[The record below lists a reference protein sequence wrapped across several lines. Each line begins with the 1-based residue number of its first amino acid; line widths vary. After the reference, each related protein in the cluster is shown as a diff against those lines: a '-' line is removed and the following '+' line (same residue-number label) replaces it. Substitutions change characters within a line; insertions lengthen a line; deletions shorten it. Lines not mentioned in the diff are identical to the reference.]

1 MIMDKKNALKVEE
14 LTKVYSRKSSEKIKA
29 LNNLNL
35 EVKRGEIFGLLG
47 PNGAGKTTFLNILA
61 GTVIKNHGIV
71 NVWGY
76 DLDKNPRQVRSSIGI
91 VPQEINLDA
100 FFSPKKLLELQAGLY
115 GIPKK
120 DRITDTIL
128 KMVSLENQANTY
140 ARSLSGGMKRRLLIA
155 KAMVHRPPILVLD
168 EPTAGVDI
176 KLKKNLWRNVKAL
189 NKQGVTII
197 LTTHLMYEAEE
208 MCNRI
213 AIINKGNLI
222 KLDTTEN
229 LLNSIKT
236 KKIIF
241 KVKKINTINQDNLN
255 GIKFSHNSNNEIE
268 VSYEREKHKID
279 EIINKV
285 KNAGME
291 IYDISTDEGNL
302 EDVFI
307 DLTKS

>member
-1 MIMDKKNALKVEE
+1 MDKKNVLKVEK
-14 LTKVYSRKSSEKIKA
+14 LTKTYSTKSSKEIKA
-29 LNNLNL
+29 LDNLNL
-35 EVKRGEIFGLLG
+35 EVKEGEIFGLLG

-61 GTVIKNHGIV
+61 GTVIKNSGSV
-71 NVWGY
+71 SVWGY
-76 DLDKNPRQVRSSIGI
+76 DLDKDPRQVRASIGI
-91 VPQEINLDA
+91 VPQEVNLDA
-100 FFSPKKLLELQAGLY
+100 FFSPRKLLELQAGLY

-120 DRITDTIL
+120 ERITDTIL
-128 KMVSLENQANTY
+128 KMVSLENQANSY
-140 ARSLSGGMKRRLLIA
+140 SRSLSGGMKRRLLIA

-168 EPTAGVDI
+168 EPTAGVDVR
-176 KLKKNLWRNVKAL
+176 LRQNLWQNVKEL

-208 MCNRI
+208 MCNKI

-229 LLNSIKT
+229 LLDSIKT

-241 KVKKINTINQDNLN
+241 KVKNINKISPENLN
-255 GIKFSHNSNNEIE
+255 GIKFSYNLENEVIA
-268 VSYEREKHKID
+268 SYERKKHNID
-279 EIINKV
+279 EIISKV
-285 KNAGME
+285 KNANME
-291 IYDISTDEGNL
+291 IYDISTEEGNL